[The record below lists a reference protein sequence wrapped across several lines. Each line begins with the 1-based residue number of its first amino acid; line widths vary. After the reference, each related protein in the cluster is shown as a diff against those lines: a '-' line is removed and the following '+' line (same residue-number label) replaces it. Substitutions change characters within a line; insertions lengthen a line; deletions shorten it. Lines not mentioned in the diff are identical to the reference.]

1 MRRIIAGLILF
12 SATAWPS
19 DIRSDEVRGAHW
31 LTTAGA
37 VPRVTAL
44 GQIDQSKLSCTA
56 GNPGT
61 CTLYDDTAATGVSS
75 WYVRAGINQGAA
87 PTALVYFLAAG
98 GGAMGGINFDNTI
111 HTLGGWTNAF
121 PAIKRSGAD
130 MQVRLADD
138 TLYAYVDTLGVK
150 IGGAGTGSRYLKGN
164 ATAFVISTGAASGTG
179 GCGAGSVVTGTNDDA
194 APTCATPA
202 SLGYVLGAANLTTA
216 DRMVKVSAAGTV
228 TESPFAILTGSPV
241 TMTLYDNTA
250 VTGASGLTIRS
261 GISQAAWISTFT
273 LTDNPAT
280 TSAFFSPL
288 AIQSTAINS
297 NIQFGRIGINL
308 SGGSGELSFHRYQH
322 PWAAGT
328 AIFPYGLGVLSVSES
343 GASNKWAG
351 LTLGTIALQ
360 SLATPAA
367 PVVTPTCVPGACN
380 LTWSYNVAAVL
391 GDGTSTE
398 VGAVGSTALQNGT
411 INAASYNTLTVAPVA
426 GATSYR
432 WYRTVSAGIPATL
445 GLIGTTAAPTL
456 VDNGL
461 AGDTVLGPTV
471 NATGR
476 ATIGTG
482 GIMFATDGVGNI
494 GEGANRPR
502 TINASY
508 SITAPYI
515 TATGW
520 YRALEIATDSGIPD
534 LLLHDTPRTGFGCL
548 QFGGVTNA
556 YGALCRNGS
565 GLKVRVASD
574 DAWGHLAFKRANWMN
589 DAEGGCATGANLVV
603 DAVDNTKVTSATYNF
618 VAADIGGRVQVTAGA
633 GWTVGDY
640 MILSA
645 PANAAILSSSPAP
658 VGTAGGTWTV
668 NRGRVVL
675 VEGILGVAADTFRV
689 CTADAAGALAYRALY

>member
-1 MRRIIAGLILF
+1 
-12 SATAWPS
+12 
-19 DIRSDEVRGAHW
+19 
-31 LTTAGA
+31 
-37 VPRVTAL
+37 
-44 GQIDQSKLSCTA
+44 
-56 GNPGT
+56 
-61 CTLYDDTAATGVSS
+61 
-75 WYVRAGINQGAA
+75 
-87 PTALVYFLAAG
+87 
-98 GGAMGGINFDNTI
+98 MGGINFDNTI
-111 HTLGGWTNAF
+111 HALGGWTNAF

-130 MQVRLADD
+130 VQVRLADD

-250 VTGASGLTIRS
+250 VTGATQIVVRAGVAQGATPLF
-261 GISQAAWISTFT
+261 QAR
-273 LTDNPAT
+273 D
-280 TSAFFSPL
+280 
-288 AIQSTAINS
+288 
-297 NIQFGRIGINL
+297 
-308 SGGSGELSFHRYQH
+308 SGGGAGGWFDVSTLKWNEISDLNNKVRMYTGTGLDLANDRNSCWSSDATNWGVKDACFSRK
-322 PWAAGT
+322 AAGR
-328 AIFPYGLGVLSVSES
+328 LGAT
-343 GASNKWAG
+343 GDGGTGWGRFDA
-351 LTLGTIALQ
+351 GTIALQ

-380 LTWSYNVAAVL
+380 LTWSYNVAVVL

-482 GIMFATDGVGNI
+482 GIMFAVDGVGSI
-494 GEGANRPR
+494 GEAVARRPS
-502 TINASY
+502 TIYASY
-508 SITAPYI
+508 SVAAPYI
-515 TATGW
+515 SATGW
-520 YRALEIATDSGIPD
+520 YRALEIASDGGGSDI
-534 LLLHDTPRTGFGCL
+534 LFHDTPRTGFGCL
-548 QFGGVTNA
+548 QLGGTTNA
-556 YGALCRNGS
+556 FGALCRNGS